1 MLNRNLLLQN
11 FAQSGGDGALAG
23 EPLDLLL
30 ASNGDP
36 GVLRPFIGNDKK
48 SYVTMQQSDGT
59 YKNIRINTHATLRKD
74 DWKILDDAIVGAAV
88 ERLRLVADLRGAGL
102 TFTIPQGMG
111 KTVLETETMTDVND
125 AITSMDGLR
134 ESPDDRPEF
143 ELTNLP
149 LPITHKDFM
158 FSARQ
163 LLCSRNGGSPLD
175 TTTAELAGR
184 KVAEKV
190 ERLTLGRDTGQTF
203 GGGTVAGLINFTS
216 TITYT
221 LTTPVGATGMGT
233 QLLADVIAMRTA
245 SVAAFHY
252 GPWMMYVAP
261 NWDTYLDTDFKTNSD
276 KTVRERVESINGIVD
291 IRTLDFMQ
299 NYDIVLVQ
307 MTSDIIRMVIGM
319 DVTTLQ
325 WDTKGG
331 MQKNFKVMA
340 IMVPQLRADINGNTG
355 IVYGSV

>member
-1 MLNRNLLLQN
+1 MLNTSLLLQN
-11 FAQSGGDGALAG
+11 FAKGQGALTG

-36 GVLRPFIGNDKK
+36 GVLRPFIEEDGK
-48 SYVTMQQSDGT
+48 SYVTLQQEDGT
-59 YKNIRINTHATLRKD
+59 YKAIRINTHATLRKD
-74 DWKILDDAIVGAAV
+74 DWKILDDAIVKAAV
-88 ERLRLVADLRGAGL
+88 ERLRLVSDLRGAGL

-111 KTVLETETMTDVND
+111 KTVLETETQTDIND

-143 ELTNLP
+143 ELTNIP

-163 LLCSRNGGSPLD
+163 ILCSRNGGSPLD

-190 ERLTLGRDTGQTF
+190 ERLTLGRDTGTTF
-203 GGGTVAGLINFTS
+203 GGGTVAGLLNFTS

-221 LTTPVGATGMGT
+221 LTTPVGGGATMGA

-261 NWDTYLDTDFKTNSD
+261 NWDTYLDVDFKAASD
-276 KTVRERVESINGIVD
+276 KTVRERVNAINGIVD

-319 DVTTLQ
+319 DITTLQ